1 MKSWRTLYYHT
12 FSPFLCHVIT
22 LLKCFFADNC
32 GYIVLI
38 ILHQNFFS
46 YSGKCSHML
55 SLTLLIPAL
64 VFRLEF
70 FARLI
75 FQLSMYERK
84 GAIFNY
90 IPTYTVVCKQL
101 HFCILSIQ
109 KKILQC

>member
-38 ILHQNFFS
+38 ILHQIFFS

-55 SLTLLIPAL
+55 SLTLLSFDWI
-64 VFRLEF
+64 F

-75 FQLSMYERK
+75 FQLSM
-84 GAIFNY
+84 
-90 IPTYTVVCKQL
+90 
-101 HFCILSIQ
+101 
-109 KKILQC
+109 